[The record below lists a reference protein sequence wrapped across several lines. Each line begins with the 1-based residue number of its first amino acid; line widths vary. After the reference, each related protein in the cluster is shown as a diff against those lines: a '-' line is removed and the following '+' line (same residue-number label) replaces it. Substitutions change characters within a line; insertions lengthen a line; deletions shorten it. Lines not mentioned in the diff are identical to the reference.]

1 MCRDLSHGGRPRLS
15 AGTQT
20 GRRVVAADSVLR
32 TPYRCGHDRLIQPNS
47 PRDWLERLGTTKE
60 LDLHELVERQ
70 DPLMVFPPPRGIYAE
85 GLLVLP
91 LPGSSLVGSA
101 DGVRVDLTARLVPT
115 GHGPDSTSVGVI
127 ERHFDTVGGW
137 ARHEKLELPSQ
148 WVGQGRGRALTRE
161 SALLY
166 EQLGIREVTLNAV
179 DYGRYV
185 WGHVRI
191 RLPRARR
198 THLGPRRDGGLRRGA
213 WATSRR
219 LGVVRALVDIGS
231 MEGDALTMWQ
241 IASATGEEIE
251 DSPETADSL
260 GEEILPGKALLL
272 FSDYEGYEAVLRLGA
287 EADPIGRDQLLYYTD
302 V

>member
-1 MCRDLSHGGRPRLS
+1 M
-15 AGTQT
+15 T
-20 GRRVVAADSVLR
+20 GDPTELA
-32 TPYRCGHDRLIQPNS
+32 
-47 PRDWLERLGTTKE
+47 RDWLERLGTTKE

-70 DPLMVFPPPRGIYAE
+70 DPLMSDLLAAYTPRDFS
-85 GLLVLP
+85 LLP

-127 ERHFDTVGGW
+127 ERHFDTVDGW

-185 WGHVRI
+185 WAMCGFDFRAPDERTSVLAAMADFAEELG
-191 RLPRARR
+191 LPLADLESCE
-198 THLGPRRDGGLRRGA
+198 HS
-213 WATSRR
+213 W
-219 LGVVRALVDIGS
+219 DIGS